1 MCSSLQ
7 VEAAAILWAV
17 QIALEKNWVWIIV
30 ERDAKICFDSL
41 ASMSSNG
48 NQVDWSISSFIRDS
62 LEISK
67 SFLSCN
73 FCWIGSVCNVV
84 VQDTAKL
91 VGSIRKSFSCNKF
104 NLSPVIADV
113 CRDYCTPFVS

>member
-1 MCSSLQ
+1 M
-7 VEAAAILWAV
+7 
-17 QIALEKNWVWIIV
+17 

-104 NLSPVIADV
+104 NLSGSS
-113 CRDYCTPFVS
+113 TKGLFG